1 MSEMTVRDFARLDRD
16 DQTSLSSF
24 EGDSLVR
31 SLSQPSLARSGS
43 EFTEHWGVPARNL
56 PHWGLDDDE
65 VCSSTDTT
73 PRPIRREVVAA
84 TSSSFDQ
91 QQQLS
96 RQAGPSAAA
105 SSSFARS
112 ARYSEREMHVQQSS
126 SGQRP
131 SSWFHDDS
139 EPEMQI

>member
-56 PHWGLDDDE
+56 PHWGIDDE
-65 VCSSTDTT
+65 PCSSTETT

-84 TSSSFDQ
+84 SSFDQ
-91 QQQLS
+91 VS
-96 RQAGPSAAA
+96 RQGGVGPAGV
-105 SSSFARS
+105 SSFARS
-112 ARYSEREMHVQQSS
+112 ARYSEQEIHMQSTS
-126 SGQRP
+126 QRP